1 MYQKTTISFQ
11 NEDNESWGQNGNKGN
26 EEKWGNGRISY
37 TSLQTY
43 LETRARGG
51 GGRSDRSKGRKKTIE
66 GSVFLWA
73 LRLTVFL
80 SSHVAHKHPSQL
92 FQPSEKILSY
102 TGKFPKNTSVTQ
114 VLEDIR
120 TSNKTRTISGEFYK
134 IIRRHQGDF
143 GQ

>member
-51 GGRSDRSKGRKKTIE
+51 DGGVIEVEGERKEQK
-66 GSVFLWA
+66 A
-73 LRLTVFL
+73 L
-80 SSHVAHKHPSQL
+80 Q
-92 FQPSEKILSY
+92 
-102 TGKFPKNTSVTQ
+102 
-114 VLEDIR
+114 
-120 TSNKTRTISGEFYK
+120 FYG
-134 IIRRHQGDF
+134 H
-143 GQ
+143 